1 MYTVGRTVGPLDS
14 FIFRPLAAHPLSNN
28 ERTLFEKLSIR
39 ATVSAGWALHW
50 VDNKEVQELFHFLN
64 PAIKLP
70 GRQALGGRILNNE
83 IKILKTE
90 MEQKLKSDSV
100 GVTLSFDGWT
110 NVLNQ
115 NILGSV
121 FITSKGEVLIWKEM
135 DISGELERWKQ
146 VFEKSEAMFK
156 EINDMGV
163 NLIAVVSDSA
173 PSYAAARYIFII

>member
-1 MYTVGRTVGPLDS
+1 M
-14 FIFRPLAAHPLSNN
+14 
-28 ERTLFEKLSIR
+28 FEKLSIR
-39 ATVSAGWALHW
+39 ATVSADWALHW
-50 VDNKEVQELFHFLN
+50 VENKEVQELFCFLN

-70 GRQALGGRILNNE
+70 GRQALGERILNNE
-83 IKILKTE
+83 IKILETE
-90 MEQKLKSDSV
+90 MEQKLKADSV

-121 FITSKGEVLIWKEM
+121 FTTSEGEVLIWKGI

-146 VFEKSEAMFK
+146 VIEKTEAMFK
-156 EINDMGV
+156 EINDMGI

-173 PSYAAARYIFII
+173 SSYAAARYVFVILEFIVFYIILYY